1 MTLFNLIPYDV
12 PVMRT
17 ATLGC
22 CEVTPEERV
31 AVAEAKDE
39 AGRLADLFKALSD
52 GTRVRI
58 VQRLLQSR
66 QPICECHLVELFDL
80 SQPTINYHLK
90 VLREAGIVES
100 DKRGVWSYYWVSP
113 RAMLELVRS
122 LTELG

>member
-1 MTLFNLIPYDV
+1 
-12 PVMRT
+12 MRT